1 MSTREMSLEELDLYG
16 MKVLLAA
23 LGPSDTMRFLR
34 QHKNGDGDYTQEQD
48 QIFEGLSV
56 EEICQNIRKLQM
68 ATSLV
73 KPRTKTAEGLQERR

>member
-1 MSTREMSLEELDLYG
+1 MN
-16 MKVLLAA
+16 VLLAA

-34 QHKNGDGDYTQEQD
+34 QHKNGDGDYTEEQV

-73 KPRTKTAEGLQERR
+73 KPRTKRAEGLQERR